1 MKTALVLGCSH
12 AAGTELGTEEFG
24 RQHSFPVLVAQSLG
38 YTVTNLAQP
47 GSSNDSM
54 FRKFLESAQGFDLV
68 LTAWTGVSRSEVYWD
83 NRWRPLLHSRS
94 QSDMSHYEKQW
105 CVYHTHDEVGRLN
118 KIKNIV
124 ALNAIAQ
131 VPVINFDTHWP
142 VWNFEFGADMIWP
155 FMWQDNFWDWCV
167 RQNRTKLPRG
177 HWDIDAHRDYAELAL
192 DRLRSQWPEVLEQ

>member
-68 LTAWTGVSRSEVYWD
+68 LTAWTGVSRSEIYWD
-83 NRWRPLLHSRS
+83 NQWHPLLHSRPLT
-94 QSDMSHYEKQW
+94 DMSYYEKMSREILRFQELLKIDDAEKYN
-105 CVYHTHDEVGRLN
+105 VDEAVDLFLGYISERFGR
-118 KIKNIV
+118 IV
-124 ALNAIAQ
+124 ATGVVENLDY
-131 VPVINFDTHWP
+131 NFNHMMLTNSHKYKYR
-142 VWNFEFGADMIWP
+142 VN
-155 FMWQDNFWDWCV
+155 
-167 RQNRTKLPRG
+167 
-177 HWDIDAHRDYAELAL
+177 
-192 DRLRSQWPEVLEQ
+192 